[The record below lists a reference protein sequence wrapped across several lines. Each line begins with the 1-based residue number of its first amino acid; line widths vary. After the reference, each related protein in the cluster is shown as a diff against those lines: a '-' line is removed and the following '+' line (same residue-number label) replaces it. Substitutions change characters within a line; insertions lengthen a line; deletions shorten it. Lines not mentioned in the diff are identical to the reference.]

1 MFIMKRLSQKTRSHI
16 LCLIIVMIVV
26 TVFSGFA
33 IVWMQQ
39 QISRTAQRSQ
49 QVESEMAEISR
60 RLSYVNEKVATVHQ
74 PIVLQSKVAST
85 LRPSLEN
92 QIVWVR
98 EREAGSRRSYATIL
112 PYSTSSNLAVIN
124 RVGQR

>member
-1 MFIMKRLSQKTRSHI
+1 MM
-16 LCLIIVMIVV
+16 III

-33 IVWMQQ
+33 MVWMQQ

-49 QVESEMAEISR
+49 QVESEMAEIGR
-60 RLSYVNEKVATVHQ
+60 RLSYVNEKIAMMHQ
-74 PIVLQSKVAST
+74 PIVLQSKVSST

-98 EREAGSRRSYATIL
+98 EREALNGRSYATIL
-112 PYSTSSNLAVIN
+112 PYSKSSNVAQLDN
-124 RVGQR
+124 LTQR

>member
-1 MFIMKRLSQKTRSHI
+1 MNRLSQKTRSHI
-16 LCLIIVMIVV
+16 LYLIIAMIVV
-26 TVFSGFA
+26 TVCSGFA

-60 RLSYVNEKVATVHQ
+60 RLSYVNEKIATMHQ
-74 PIVLQSKVAST
+74 PIVLQSKVSDT

-98 EREAGSRRSYATIL
+98 ELEDVNGRNYATIL
-112 PYSTSSNLAVIN
+112 PYSTSSDLALLN
-124 RVGQR
+124 RIGRR

>member
-1 MFIMKRLSQKTRSHI
+1 MNRLSQKNKSHI
-16 LCLIIVMIVV
+16 AYLVITMIAI

-33 IVWMQQ
+33 LVWMQQ

-49 QVESEMAEISR
+49 QVEAEMDELDR
-60 RLSYVNEKVATVHQ
+60 KLSYVNEKIAAIHQ
-74 PIVLQSKVAST
+74 PVVLQSKVVNT

-98 EREAGSRRSYATIL
+98 EREILNRRTYATIS
-112 PYSTSSNLAVIN
+112 PYSISSDLALLS
-124 RVGQR
+124 RSAQR

>member
-1 MFIMKRLSQKTRSHI
+1 MNSPSLKIKSRI
-16 LCLIIVMIVV
+16 LFLIVVMIII

-33 IVWMQQ
+33 MVWMQQ

-49 QVESEMAEISR
+49 QVESEMAEIGR
-60 RLSYVNEKVATVHQ
+60 RLSHVNEKIAMMHQ
-74 PIVLQSKVAST
+74 PIVLQSKVANT

-98 EREAGSRRSYATIL
+98 ERETLNGRNYATIL
-112 PYSTSSNLAVIN
+112 PYSTTSQDLALLEKL
-124 RVGQR
+124 RQF

>member
-1 MFIMKRLSQKTRSHI
+1 MNRLSKKYKSHI
-16 LCLIIVMIVV
+16 FCLLIAIVAV

-33 IVWMQQ
+33 IVWLQQ

-49 QVESEMAEISR
+49 KIESEISELDR
-60 RLSYVNEKVATVHQ
+60 KLNYTNGRIAKIHQ
-74 PIVLQSKVAST
+74 PIVLQSKVADT

-98 EREAGSRRSYATIL
+98 ERKTTAGRSYAALL
-112 PYSTSSNLAVIN
+112 PYSESPNLAFLDLTT
-124 RVGQR
+124 QR

>member
-1 MFIMKRLSQKTRSHI
+1 MNHLTQQNRSHI
-16 LCLIIVMIVV
+16 LYLIIVMIAV

-49 QVESEMAEISR
+49 QVESEMTEIDR
-60 RLSYVNEKVATVHQ
+60 RLSYVNEKIATMHQ
-74 PIVLQSKVAST
+74 PIVLQSKVADT

-98 EREAGSRRSYATIL
+98 ERESLSGRTYATIL
-112 PYSTSSNLAVIN
+112 PYSTYSDLAVMN
-124 RVGQR
+124 RAGRR

>member
-1 MFIMKRLSQKTRSHI
+1 MNRLSQKNRSQI
-16 LCLIIVMIVV
+16 TYLIIVMIAV

-33 IVWMQQ
+33 LVWMQQ

-49 QVESEMAEISR
+49 KVEAEMDEINR
-60 RLSYVNEKVATVHQ
+60 RLSYVNEKIATMHQ
-74 PIVLQSKVAST
+74 PIVLQSKVADT

-98 EREAGSRRSYATIL
+98 ERETLNRRTYATIL
-112 PYSTSSNLAVIN
+112 PYSTSSDVALLRRSV
-124 RVGQR
+124 QR

>member
-1 MFIMKRLSQKTRSHI
+1 
-16 LCLIIVMIVV
+16 MIVA

-39 QISRTAQRSQ
+39 QISRTAERSQ
-49 QVESEMAEISR
+49 QVESGMTEVVR
-60 RLSYVNEKVATVHQ
+60 RLSYVNEKIATIHQ
-74 PIVLQSKVAST
+74 PIVLQSKVANT

-98 EREAGSRRSYATIL
+98 EREALNGRTYATVL
-112 PYSTSSNLAVIN
+112 PYSTSSDLALLNNL
-124 RVGQR
+124 GQR

>member
-1 MFIMKRLSQKTRSHI
+1 MKRLSLKTRSHI
-16 LCLIIVMIVV
+16 LFLVVAMIVV
-26 TVFSGFA
+26 TVFSGFL

-49 QVESEMAEISR
+49 QVESEMTEIGR
-60 RLSYVNEKVATVHQ
+60 KLSYVNEKIATMHQ
-74 PIVLQSKVAST
+74 PIVLQSKVADT

-98 EREAGSRRSYATIL
+98 ERETLSGRTYATVL
-112 PYSTSSNLAVIN
+112 PYSTSSDMAFLNTTAK
-124 RVGQR
+124 R

>member
-1 MFIMKRLSQKTRSHI
+1 MKRLSLKTRSHI
-16 LCLIIVMIVV
+16 LFLIVTMIII
-26 TVFSGFA
+26 TVFSGFF

-49 QVESEMAEISR
+49 QVESEMAEIDR
-60 RLSYVNEKVATVHQ
+60 KLSYVNEKIATMHQ
-74 PIVLQSKVAST
+74 PIVLQSKVADT

-98 EREAGSRRSYATIL
+98 ERETLSGRTYATIL
-112 PYSTSSNLAVIN
+112 PYSTSSDLAFLN
-124 RVGQR
+124 TTAQR

>member
-1 MFIMKRLSQKTRSHI
+1 
-16 LCLIIVMIVV
+16 MIVV

-49 QVESEMAEISR
+49 QVESEMSEISR
-60 RLSYVNEKVATVHQ
+60 KLSYVNEKIATMHQ
-74 PIVLQSKVAST
+74 PIVLQSKVADT

-98 EREAGSRRSYATIL
+98 ERKALNSRTYATIL
-112 PYSTSSNLAVIN
+112 PYSTSADLALMN
-124 RVGQR
+124 RQANAN

>member
-1 MFIMKRLSQKTRSHI
+1 MNSLSLRIKSRI
-16 LCLIIVMIVV
+16 LLLIIVMIIV

-33 IVWMQQ
+33 MVWIQQ

-60 RLSYVNEKVATVHQ
+60 RLSYVNEKIAMMHQ
-74 PIVLQSKVAST
+74 PIVLQSKVANT

-98 EREAGSRRSYATIL
+98 ERESLNGRSYATIL
-112 PYSTSSNLAVIN
+112 PYSTSSDLALLNNL
-124 RVGQR
+124 GQR

>member
-1 MFIMKRLSQKTRSHI
+1 MKRLPQKTRSQI
-16 LCLIIVMIVV
+16 LCLVATMIVV

-49 QVESEMAEISR
+49 QVESEMAEIDR
-60 RLSYVNEKVATVHQ
+60 KLSYVNEKIANMHQ
-74 PIVLQSKVAST
+74 PIVLQSKVADT

-98 EREAGSRRSYATIL
+98 ERETLSGRTYATIL
-112 PYSTSSNLAVIN
+112 PYSTSSDLALMN
-124 RVGQR
+124 MTGQR

>member
-1 MFIMKRLSQKTRSHI
+1 MKRLSLKTRSHI
-16 LCLIIVMIVV
+16 LFLIVTMIVI
-26 TVFSGFA
+26 TVFSGFF

-49 QVESEMAEISR
+49 QVESEMAEIDR
-60 RLSYVNEKVATVHQ
+60 KLSYVNEKIATMHQ
-74 PIVLQSKVAST
+74 PIVLQSKVADT

-98 EREAGSRRSYATIL
+98 ERETLSGRTYATIL
-112 PYSTSSNLAVIN
+112 PYSTSSDLAFLN
-124 RVGQR
+124 TTAQR

>member
-1 MFIMKRLSQKTRSHI
+1 MNRLSLKTKSHI
-16 LCLIIVMIVV
+16 LFLIVIMIVA

-39 QISRTAQRSQ
+39 QISRTAERSQ
-49 QVESEMAEISR
+49 QVESGMTEVVR
-60 RLSYVNEKVATVHQ
+60 RLSYVNEKIATMHQ
-74 PIVLQSKVAST
+74 PIVLQSKVANT

-98 EREAGSRRSYATIL
+98 EREALNGRTYATVL
-112 PYSTSSNLAVIN
+112 PYSTSSDLALVNNL
-124 RVGQR
+124 GQR

>member
-1 MFIMKRLSQKTRSHI
+1 MKSFTRKNRYYI
-16 LCLIIVMIVV
+16 LCSIIAAIVV

-39 QISRTAQRSQ
+39 QISRTALRSQ
-49 QVESEMAEISR
+49 QVEISMAEIDR
-60 RLSYVNEKVATVHQ
+60 RLNYVNEKIATIHQ
-74 PIVLQSKVAST
+74 PIVLQSKVANT

-98 EREAGSRRSYATIL
+98 ERKASNGRTYATIL
-112 PYSTSSNLAVIN
+112 PYSTFPDMALVGRAV
-124 RVGQR
+124 QR

>member
-1 MFIMKRLSQKTRSHI
+1 
-16 LCLIIVMIVV
+16 MIVV
-26 TVFSGFA
+26 TVFSGFL

-49 QVESEMAEISR
+49 QVESEMTEIGR
-60 RLSYVNEKVATVHQ
+60 KLSYVNEKIATMHQ
-74 PIVLQSKVAST
+74 PIVLQSKVADT

-98 EREAGSRRSYATIL
+98 ERETLSGRTYATVL
-112 PYSTSSNLAVIN
+112 PYSTSSDMAFLNTAAK
-124 RVGQR
+124 R

>member
-1 MFIMKRLSQKTRSHI
+1 MNRSSQKNKSY
-16 LCLIIVMIVV
+16 IVYLVIAMITV

-33 IVWMQQ
+33 LVWMQQ

-49 QVESEMAEISR
+49 QVEAEMDEVSR
-60 RLSYVNEKVATVHQ
+60 RLSYVNEKIATVHQ
-74 PIVLQSKVAST
+74 PIVLQSKVANT

-98 EREAGSRRSYATIL
+98 ERAILDRRSYATIL
-112 PYSTSSNLAVIN
+112 PYSASSDLALLN
-124 RVGQR
+124 RSAQR

>member
-1 MFIMKRLSQKTRSHI
+1 MNHLSVKTRSYI
-16 LCLIIVMIVV
+16 LSLIIAMIVV

-39 QISRTAQRSQ
+39 QISRTAQSGK
-49 QVESEMAEISR
+49 EIEFELAEIDRS
-60 RLSYVNEKVATVHQ
+60 LSYVDERIATLHQ
-74 PIVLQSKVAST
+74 PIVLQSKVADR

-98 EREAGSRRSYATIL
+98 ERTARNKRMYATIL
-112 PYSTSSNLAVIN
+112 PYSTSSGLAFLDST
-124 RVGQR
+124 GQR

>member
-1 MFIMKRLSQKTRSHI
+1 MNQLSQKNRSYI
-16 LCLIIVMIVV
+16 FCLIIAMIVV

-49 QVESEMAEISR
+49 QVESEITEINR
-60 RLSYVNEKVATVHQ
+60 RLSYVNEKIATIHQ

-98 EREAGSRRSYATIL
+98 ERKATSGRTYATIL
-112 PYSTSSNLAVIN
+112 PYSRSSDLALMNLA
-124 RVGQR
+124 GQP

>member
-1 MFIMKRLSQKTRSHI
+1 MNRLSKKHRSHI
-16 LCLIIVMIVV
+16 LCLVIAIIVM

-49 QVESEMAEISR
+49 EVESEMTEINR
-60 RLSYVNEKVATVHQ
+60 RLSYVNEKIATMHQ
-74 PIVLQSKVAST
+74 PIVLQSKVADT

-98 EREAGSRRSYATIL
+98 ERESPSGRTYATIL
-112 PYSTSSNLAVIN
+112 PYSTSSDMALLGL
-124 RVGQR
+124 RGQR